1 MDGLRDHTPGRMQRG
16 FTLVEIAVV
25 LVIIGI
31 ILGGVLNARSIM
43 RNASVKDVAKAVGDI
58 ATAAQQFR
66 GRYGAWPGDLPSAS
80 TVIPNVSA
88 ACVGNNNQVIEPGE
102 VACATEELIRSS
114 MVRGDVSGPL
124 RLNGV
129 HTVTLISRASAAAL
143 PGLAGV
149 PTGWGNVVR
158 VNNRLDCDMVIQVD
172 RILDDGDPT
181 TGNFRAGTP
190 CPGQDEN
197 TTVNDVV
204 LRLN

>member
-1 MDGLRDHTPGRMQRG
+1 MSWLSERSSRRVQRG

-43 RNASVKDVAKAVGDI
+43 RNASVKDVARAVGDI
-58 ATAAQQFR
+58 ATAAQQFK
-66 GRYGAWPGDLPSAS
+66 GRYGVWPGDLPNAN
-80 TVIPNVSA
+80 TVIPDVSA
-88 ACVGNNNQVIEPGE
+88 ACNGNANLVIEPAE
-102 VACATEELIRSS
+102 VACATEELIRAS
-114 MVRGDVSGPL
+114 MVRGDVGGPL
-124 RLNGV
+124 RINGT

-143 PGLAGV
+143 PGLGGL

-158 VNNRLDCDMVIQVD
+158 IANRLDCDMVIQVD
-172 RILDDGDPT
+172 RILDDGGPT
-181 TGNFRAGTP
+181 TGNFRAGTA

-197 TTVNDVV
+197 TIVDNAV